1 MIFYCGTK
9 DDVIRL
15 YKKAEFPLDDNVVT
29 DLGAVELQ
37 LQEAGLSEAFVIVDS
52 QCRICNYRLVLIV
65 PEICNLD
72 NLECAN
78 CKNMTVQEREIPEW
92 EKANNE

>member
-1 MIFYCGTK
+1 MKFYCGTK
-9 DDVIRL
+9 EDVIRL
-15 YKKAEFPLDDNVVT
+15 YKKAEILLDEDVIT
-29 DLGAVELQ
+29 DLEDVESQ
-37 LQEAGLSEAFVIVDS
+37 LQKDGLNSAFVIVDS

-92 EKANNE
+92 EEA